1 METKMIERV
10 SRKVI
15 KPSSPTP
22 QSLRRYIL
30 SSFDQMMSQIYVSC
44 AFYYTNPGHHNISSI
59 AKKLQNSLSKALT
72 QYYHFAGRLVENNYI
87 DCSDQGVEFME
98 ARIHCPINDVLNS
111 KSTYAVDLIFPR
123 GASPNEDC
131 LVAFQVSYFDC
142 GGVAIALCI
151 THKIADACTLY
162 TFMNNLATSTRLSS
176 QVPTPLL
183 LSDSIFPCGN
193 DIVPRPLNPTDNCVS
208 KTFTFPASKIEKLKL
223 KAIELGISK
232 PTRTEVISA
241 FLFQCA
247 KNCGPFRPS
256 AMLTTINLRPL
267 LGLLQNA
274 VGNMFSSYFCIIEDE
289 RMEFPA
295 ILGELRR
302 EKLKFQNLPKEKLF
316 FASQMQE
323 LGECLMEI
331 NQGCDSE
338 PEVYFCSS
346 AVGFPTQNTDFGLGK
361 PVWMFTF
368 LPEPKNSIFLF
379 DSPGGEIEALVIFE
393 EEKMSAFQN
402 NQLLLSF
409 TSVKHKSKL

>member
-247 KNCGPFRPS
+247 NNCGKFRPS
-256 AMLTTINLRPL
+256 AMLTAINLRPL
-267 LGLLQNA
+267 LGLPQNA

-295 ILGELRR
+295 ILGELRK
-302 EKLKFQNLPKEKLF
+302 EKLKFQTLPKEKLF

-323 LGECLMEI
+323 LGECLMEN
-331 NQGCDSE
+331 NQGCRSE

-346 AVGFPTQNTDFGLGK
+346 AVGFPRQNTDFGLGK

-409 TSVKHKSKL
+409 TSVKHKTKL